1 VRSGAVRLVLAAK
14 SGGFWPGCFFFCEE
28 GFVRFFPGCGFVIRS
43 ALLVNSPVP
52 NFLLDELWLEFM
64 ISLLEFLPLY
74 MLCSNGC
81 PEAKRK
87 NWFGIIRACEIA
99 VFLRQLSCTVVPK
112 QFLSNFFPRPVA
124 VERT

>member
-1 VRSGAVRLVLAAK
+1 
-14 SGGFWPGCFFFCEE
+14 
-28 GFVRFFPGCGFVIRS
+28 VRFFPGCGFVIRS

-87 NWFGIIRACEIA
+87 NCFGIIRACEIA

-112 QFLSNFFPRPVA
+112 QFLSNFSPGQWPWNEPKTKRVYFEGFPFNSTGLV
-124 VERT
+124 